1 VVYGYDLMKYLDES
15 VCLILQEL
23 CGDRVVD
30 ELRAVASDYCKSVE
44 TPFLDPYTLQQQLY
58 PNPPLLSNG
67 RHAQHFTKVL
77 ASCSF
82 GPGPDCIVSIGL
94 EGFTCCFPRLKAF
107 LQQRTSPPAFIII
120 LTNTHHLV
128 DKRVGLIDGI
138 LPDYRPFIL
147 FYQNN
152 LLAEPPSPN
161 VRQVINA

>member
-1 VVYGYDLMKYLDES
+1 MKHLDES
-15 VCLILQEL
+15 VRLMLQEL
-23 CGDRVVD
+23 CGDRIVD
-30 ELRAVASDYCKSVE
+30 ELRAVASGYCKSVE
-44 TPFLDPYTLQQQLY
+44 NTFLDPYTLQQLY

-67 RHAQHFTKVL
+67 RHAQHFTKAVL
-77 ASCSF
+77 ASCSP

-120 LTNTHHLV
+120 LTNTHHPV

-138 LPDYRPFIL
+138 LPDHRPFIL

-152 LLAEPPSPN
+152 ILAEPPSPN
-161 VRQVINA
+161 VRLVINA